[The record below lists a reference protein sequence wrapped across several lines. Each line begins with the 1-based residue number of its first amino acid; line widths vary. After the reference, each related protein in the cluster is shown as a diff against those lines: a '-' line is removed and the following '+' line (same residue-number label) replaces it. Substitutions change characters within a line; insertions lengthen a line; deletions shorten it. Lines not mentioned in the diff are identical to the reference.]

1 MRKIVHVGRLRYVIY
16 MGDKRGSLW
25 HYIPLHLVMVMRYSV
40 LCFFIM
46 HLMIQHIGSVVV
58 RGVGVDYTSCWWES
72 WVWPEGLPEYS
83 FMKASRSWLEYL
95 TLDAASAFMVFL
107 CSISEIKSLMLFRA
121 SATLF

>member
-58 RGVGVDYTSCWWES
+58 RGVGWTILHVGGSHGS
-72 WVWPEGLPEYS
+72 GRR
-83 FMKASRSWLEYL
+83 ASRVFVYEGQQILVGV
-95 TLDAASAFMVFL
+95 LDPGCGIGIHGLFVFH
-107 CSISEIKSLMLFRA
+107 F
-121 SATLF
+121 